1 MVRKI
6 TIKRQVPK
14 KTDKGRKVIGKP
26 TKPKVKR
33 GYFA

>member
-1 MVRKI
+1 MVKTTKSRP
-6 TIKRQVPK
+6 TK

-26 TKPKVKR
+26 TKPKIKR

>member
-1 MVRKI
+1 MVKTTKSRP
-6 TIKRQVPK
+6 TE
-14 KTDKGRKVIGKP
+14 KTDKGRKVTGKP